1 MSILNLSNLT
11 SLGEPD
17 STQINKT
24 DILSAMAFDSYGK
37 NLSVGD
43 YGGRCIVFER
53 TAVDG
58 QEDFEYLTEF

>member
-1 MSILNLSNLT
+1 
-11 SLGEPD
+11 
-17 STQINKT
+17 
-24 DILSAMAFDSYGK
+24 MAFDSYGK

-53 TAVDG
+53 TTVDG